1 MEKIKKFFESENIEF
16 YAILPASAAQ
26 IINHARAH
34 EILGFETVV
43 VFVIPYKT
51 DVSPARNMARFAA
64 ARDYHLYAA
73 ELFERFKTM
82 FPDCRCFCDNSPV
95 NEKRLAAEAGLG
107 IIGDNSLIINEKYG
121 SYIFL
126 GEIFL
131 KERMAVYDAT
141 HAPKRCNSCGK
152 CKSACPVTLDFAR
165 CVSAVNQ
172 TKKITSE
179 QENIIRSSQ
188 FKWGCDLCQDVCPY
202 NIDAPQ
208 TPIEFFKTEIIDTLT
223 PETVDRLIDEGKFK
237 QRPYAWRGVETVKRN
252 LKL

>member
-16 YAILPASAAQ
+16 YATLPASSAQ
-26 IINHARAH
+26 IINPARAH
-34 EILGFETVV
+34 EILGFETVFA
-43 VFVIPYKT
+43 FVIPYKT
-51 DVSPARNMARFAA
+51 DVSPTRNMARFAA

-73 ELFERFKTM
+73 ELFERFKNL
-82 FPDCRCFCDNSPV
+82 FPDCRCFCDNSPI

-107 IIGDNSLIINEKYG
+107 VIGDNSLIINEKYG

-131 KERMAVYDAT
+131 KERMSVYDVT

-152 CKSACPVTLDFAR
+152 CKNACPVALDFAR

-179 QENIIRSSQ
+179 QEAVIRSSQ

-208 TPIEFFKTEIIDTLT
+208 TPIEFFRTDIIDTLT
-223 PETVDRLIDEGKFK
+223 PETVDKLIDEGKFK